1 MQLLLDE
8 NVTQTFKL
16 ILRGAF
22 THSYPSI
29 GHELQTLNSLAPQL
43 FQNLL
48 ADYRTNEDDF
58 SVAASILADC
68 SHLNPLCHVPISAS
82 EQLKELNFPIKL
94 PALNSHAIMQLQ
106 TTYGQHLN
114 EIISG
119 LMYISTATSGS
130 IIMTNSHF
138 FQCK

>member
-1 MQLLLDE
+1 MEMQLLLDE

-68 SHLNPLCHVPISAS
+68 SHLNPLCHVPIAS
-82 EQLKELNFPIKL
+82 ERLKELNFPIKL
-94 PALNSHAIMQLQ
+94 
-106 TTYGQHLN
+106 HL
-114 EIISG
+114 IP
-119 LMYISTATSGS
+119 
-130 IIMTNSHF
+130 
-138 FQCK
+138 